1 MLIQDV
7 PRVVREKPDDFVRS
21 RVRSHCPLQTDR
33 GTPSRAVFRR
43 TAARAD
49 KGVHAESGRART
61 PAVPGKMAF
70 FFKLVLGGRRGF
82 PTCGPER
89 SAAAPG
95 GHAGRGKE
103 SAAKAAVRRMAC
115 RSVCISF
122 NTGYI
127 IEDDVSGRA
136 SQNNIKEDDV
146 SCSLSVIC
154 PEPTRMCHKVTH
166 KNLIDSSPLFRNS
179 QIKI

>member
-1 MLIQDV
+1 MPPANGQGYAIPGRFSKDGC
-7 PRVVREKPDDFVRS
+7 PRGQR
-21 RVRSHCPLQTDR
+21 
-33 GTPSRAVFRR
+33 RACRI
-43 TAARAD
+43 
-49 KGVHAESGRART
+49 RARQNAGCT
-61 PAVPGKMAF
+61 WENGL

>member
-1 MLIQDV
+1 MCRASSGKNRMTLCGAGCEAIA
-7 PRVVREKPDDFVRS
+7 PCKRTGVRHPGPFFE
-21 RVRSHCPLQTDR
+21 
-33 GTPSRAVFRR
+33 
-43 TAARAD
+43 
-49 KGVHAESGRART
+49 GRLPART
-61 PAVPGKMAF
+61 KACMPNPGAPERRLYLGKWPF

>member
-1 MLIQDV
+1 MPPANGQGYAIPGRFSKDGC
-7 PRVVREKPDDFVRS
+7 PRGQR
-21 RVRSHCPLQTDR
+21 
-33 GTPSRAVFRR
+33 RACRI
-43 TAARAD
+43 
-49 KGVHAESGRART
+49 RARQNAGCT
-61 PAVPGKMAF
+61 WENGL

-127 IEDDVSGRA
+127 IEDDVS
-136 SQNNIKEDDV
+136 
-146 SCSLSVIC
+146 CSLSVIC

-179 QIKI
+179 QIKIYTYATRPNIFCPP

>member
-1 MLIQDV
+1 MTLCGAGCEAIA
-7 PRVVREKPDDFVRS
+7 PCKRTGVRHPGPFFEGRLP
-21 RVRSHCPLQTDR
+21 
-33 GTPSRAVFRR
+33 AR
-43 TAARAD
+43 TKACMRI
-49 KGVHAESGRART
+49 RARQNAGCT
-61 PAVPGKMAF
+61 WENGL

-82 PTCGPER
+82 PTCGPKR